1 MALTGKGWF
10 GVQVTHGE
18 ELGLEKPERRQKD
31 GVRKIFC
38 VHFQQIFFIFFTFIC
53 LQQPS
58 LTFIDLHWNGSKK
71 GVFGRI
77 RRVGGGEIDGT

>member
-1 MALTGKGWF
+1 LALTGKGWF

-38 VHFQQIFFIFFTFIC
+38 IHFQQIFFIFFY
-53 LQQPS
+53 LHLPS
-58 LTFIDLHWNGSKK
+58 AAFIDLHSPSLERLQKGSFWSNSP
-71 GVFGRI
+71 GWR
-77 RRVGGGEIDGT
+77 GGD